1 MEVNWNEIAGQVMTE
16 VLKILVPVLAVLI
29 LKWIVEIWKQLKEK
43 HPELAELI
51 AYAAQLGYA
60 AAEEY
65 FRNREVTGEDKMTY
79 AISRASEYLHSF
91 GINIDVDVIR
101 DCINRYGVNEYKF
114 SWARKPIAEIFEGMK
129 SDPDKEDPEDI
140 TNEEE
145 KDHEPVDADDL
156 CLGSDHDDNDADHLE
171 AGEPAVR
178 PGEGLAEAEDGER
191 TADDGQDGQAGR
203 PDSADGQAAA

>member
-65 FRNREVTGEDKMTY
+65 FRNREVAGEDKMTY

-114 SWARKPIAEIFEGMK
+114 TWARSPIAEMFKDMK
-129 SDPDKEDPEDI
+129 
-140 TNEEE
+140 NEEE
-145 KDHEPVDADDL
+145 QDHEPVDADDL

>member
-16 VLKILVPVLAVLI
+16 VLRILIPVLVVLV

-65 FRNREVTGEDKMTY
+65 FRNQEATGEEKMLY
-79 AISRASEYLHSF
+79 AISRASDYLDTV
-91 GINIDVDVIR
+91 GIHIDIDVIR
-101 DCINRYGVNEYKF
+101 DAINRYGVNDYRF
-114 SWARKPIAEIFEGMK
+114 TWARSPIADMFKEMK
-129 SDPDKEDPEDI
+129 TKD
-140 TNEEE
+140 EE
-145 KDHEPVDADDL
+145 DHEPADANDL
-156 CLGSDHDDNDADHLE
+156 CLGSDHDDHDADHLE

-178 PGEGLAEAEDGER
+178 SGEGLAAEEDRER
-191 TADDGQDGQAGR
+191 AADDDQDGQAGG
-203 PDSADGQAAA
+203 PDSADGEAPA

>member
-16 VLKILVPVLAVLI
+16 VLKIMVPVLVVLV

-65 FRNREVTGEDKMTY
+65 FRNREATGEDKMVY
-79 AISRASEYLHSF
+79 AISRAGEYLKTVGVSL
-91 GINIDVDVIR
+91 DTDVIR
-101 DCINRYGVNEYKF
+101 DAITRYGVNEYKF
-114 SWARKPIAEIFEGMK
+114 TWVQSPIAEMFKDMK
-129 SDPDKEDPEDI
+129 
-140 TNEEE
+140 NEEE
-145 KDHEPVDADDL
+145 QDHESVDADDL

-178 PGEGLAEAEDGER
+178 SGQTLAGAEDRER
-191 TADDGQDGQAGR
+191 TADDGQDGQAGG
-203 PDSADGQAAA
+203 PDSADGQTAA